1 MSLKRIE
8 KPQWQSYFDRVSA
21 ALGGKR
27 MEIDIV
33 GPQVGSQHQAQQVL
47 LNGLSYDRKDD
58 VFVVMGEGI
67 EHNIQHPQQIHVDV
81 ELDAVRTVEVV
92 DQSGDHHIIKLKDP
106 LFLPP
111 AAR

>member
-1 MSLKRIE
+1 MSLNRIE
-8 KPQWQSYFDRVSA
+8 KPQWQPYFDRVSA

-33 GPQVGSQHQAQQVL
+33 GPRLGSQPQARQVAL
-47 LNGLSYDRKDD
+47 SGLSYDHKGD
-58 VFVVMGEGI
+58 VFVVIGEGI
-67 EHNIQHPQQIHVDV
+67 EHNIQHPQQIHVEE
-81 ELDAVRTVEVV
+81 ELDTVRTVEVV

-111 AAR
+111 VAH